1 MKTEIT
7 PPAASVSFEAK
18 AGKCETRCT
27 NLPIFLGI
35 FFAAIVFTFMAGT
48 PITVS
53 ILRYALYFENCH
65 LQGNML
71 NEGKKDS
78 DSFEVYIDHWFQHQF
93 SPFTRSLV

>member
-7 PPAASVSFEAK
+7 PTGGSFGFEAK

-35 FFAAIVFTFMAGT
+35 FFASVFFTFMAGT

-53 ILRYALYFENCH
+53 ILRYVLYFEICH
-65 LQGNML
+65 PQANAL
-71 NEGKKDS
+71 NEKKK
-78 DSFEVYIDHWFQHQF
+78 WTRG
-93 SPFTRSLV
+93 FTWGLH